1 MVPFTLLPLL
11 PAGKTG
17 AKRLNKSA
25 SSSCCTEYPYLFAKN
40 LKKHLKSNEVKIHQI
55 HGILIASWFP
65 HGLRQQHT
73 KPPVFPLPD
82 RNCTRNSCN
91 ELDFRAYMDFP
102 SVFAIS
108 VPHGGGFIL
117 RRFSFFILRR
127 ISHGPPPHQIR
138 GFARK
143 RGRRSPSGQS
153 VEISIPPGGLPE
165 LLCKDLDP

>member
-82 RNCTRNSCN
+82 RNCARNSCN
-91 ELDFRAYMDFP
+91 ELDFRSFMAFP
-102 SVFAIS
+102 SVFSVS
-108 VPHGGGFIL
+108 VPHGAVSFCAVFP
-117 RRFSFFILRR
+117 FSFCAEYPMDPHPINFADLHERGGAGLRL
-127 ISHGPPPHQIR
+127 G
-138 GFARK
+138 
-143 RGRRSPSGQS
+143 SP
-153 VEISIPPGGLPE
+153 
-165 LLCKDLDP
+165 